1 MTTDFLS
8 GGPWTGA
15 EHRFWSG
22 GSMNG
27 IDLPGLVRVRI
38 SRGNTWDR
46 KIAKGAHGETQTF
59 NGRKAADVDIT
70 IRVWTAEDWTRLE
83 TEILPLLEP
92 QTGKETPKPLD
103 LVHPVA
109 SARGVKAVLVDSVA
123 GPDPN
128 DNGIYEVQIK
138 AFEYAPVSTSNATGT
153 AKGKPGQTPCQQ
165 ALAEYNAEIAKM
177 NALQIQLAAK
187 FGTPEAEQV
196 TRDLQA
202 ATDRST
208 YLSDLMRENG
218 CSNEQ
223 PPSSESAA
231 GAAAGGGQG

>member
-1 MTTDFLS
+1 VSEFLS

-22 GSMNG
+22 GSVNG

-38 SRGNTWDR
+38 SRANNWDR

-83 TEILPLLEP
+83 SEILPLLEP

-109 SARGVKAVLVDSVA
+109 SSRDVKAILVDSVA

-138 AFEYAPVSTSNATGT
+138 AFEYAPVNKSNATGT
-153 AKGKPGQTPCQQ
+153 AKGAPAGSPCAKLASLYSIACTDWGNANSKTVRPDGSIDLEQQ
-165 ALAEYNAEIAKM
+165 YLATQAQARM
-177 NALQIQLAAK
+177 L
-187 FGTPEAEQV
+187 
-196 TRDLQA
+196 DL
-202 ATDRST
+202 SK
-208 YLSDLMRENG
+208 LMTENK
-218 CSNEQ
+218 CADEK
-223 PPSSESAA
+223 PPSADAA
-231 GAAAGGGQG
+231 PPAT